1 MYSVVYQLVMG
12 AYQSSKLFYGDGL
25 GWLAHPKKKR
35 YGNFALFHDKSFQT
49 LHTPKQGLSKGFC
62 DVSKIGDNPENNLA
76 KFGYTPDMKT
86 FFLKN
91 RMILYYWL
99 ELIIKI

>member
-1 MYSVVYQLVMG
+1 
-12 AYQSSKLFYGDGL
+12 
-25 GWLAHPKKKR
+25 
-35 YGNFALFHDKSFQT
+35 